1 MKIRLSPRLAFVLPS
16 CRARSGIQ
24 VTQNSTSHGPYLSPV
39 LTPLTTPEELTE
51 IIRNHSPS
59 YPAILAV
66 YLFGS
71 HSTGKA
77 KPDSDL
83 DLAILLQPGLEDD
96 FPILE
101 LTVSLEKALGRR
113 VDLVILNRAG
123 ELLKYQVR
131 RNGCLLYE
139 RDPRLRKQFEV
150 RGRKSFED
158 FLYLH
163 RLYLSRT
170 FHRPA

>member
-1 MKIRLSPRLAFVLPS
+1 MFTPPTTHEGLTDVIRRQAS
-16 CRARSGIQ
+16 
-24 VTQNSTSHGPYLSPV
+24 
-39 LTPLTTPEELTE
+39 
-51 IIRNHSPS
+51 S

-71 HSTGKA
+71 QSTGKA
-77 KPDSDL
+77 KPASDL
-83 DLAILLQPGLEDD
+83 DLAILLFPGQEND
-96 FPILE
+96 FSLLE
-101 LTVSLEKALGRR
+101 LAVLLEKALKRS

-131 RNGCLLYE
+131 RYGHLLFE
-139 RDPRLRKQFEV
+139 RDSRVRRQFEV

-163 RLYLSRT
+163 RRYLNRT
-170 FHRPA
+170 FHRQA

>member
-1 MKIRLSPRLAFVLPS
+1 MSHKKACQEKI
-16 CRARSGIQ
+16 
-24 VTQNSTSHGPYLSPV
+24 
-39 LTPLTTPEELTE
+39 TE
-51 IIRNHSPS
+51 IIRGHGLL
-59 YPAILAV
+59 YPAILAI

-71 HSTGKA
+71 QSTGKA

-83 DLAILLQPGLEDD
+83 DLAILLFPGQEED
-96 FPILE
+96 FPLLE
-101 LTVSLEKALGRR
+101 LAVSLEKALGLR

-131 RNGCLLYE
+131 RYGRLLYD

-150 RGRKSFED
+150 RGRKAFDD

-163 RLYLSRT
+163 RRHLSRAI
-170 FHRPA
+170 HRPA

>member
-1 MKIRLSPRLAFVLPS
+1 MIVFTPPTAPEGLSD
-16 CRARSGIQ
+16 
-24 VTQNSTSHGPYLSPV
+24 
-39 LTPLTTPEELTE
+39 

-71 HSTGKA
+71 YSTGKA
-77 KPDSDL
+77 KPGSDL
-83 DLAILLQPGLEDD
+83 DLAILLYPGQGND
-96 FPILE
+96 FSVLE

-170 FHRPA
+170 FHRSA

>member
-1 MKIRLSPRLAFVLPS
+1 MFTPS
-16 CRARSGIQ
+16 
-24 VTQNSTSHGPYLSPV
+24 
-39 LTPLTTPEELTE
+39 TTPEELTE
-51 IIRNHSPS
+51 AVRSQTFS

-71 HSTGKA
+71 QSTGKA
-77 KPDSDL
+77 KPESDL
-83 DLAILLQPGLEDD
+83 DLAILLQPGQEEDI
-96 FPILE
+96 PILE
-101 LTVSLEKALGRR
+101 LAVTLEKALGRR

-131 RNGCLLYE
+131 RYGRLLYD

-163 RLYLSRT
+163 RRYRSRI
-170 FHRPA
+170 FHHPA

>member
-1 MKIRLSPRLAFVLPS
+1 MTATSSNNSQELPESIRATAL
-16 CRARSGIQ
+16 I
-24 VTQNSTSHGPYLSPV
+24 
-39 LTPLTTPEELTE
+39 
-51 IIRNHSPS
+51 

-77 KPDSDL
+77 KPESDL
-83 DLAILLQPGLEDD
+83 DLAILLQFGQEKD
-96 FPILE
+96 FPLLE
-101 LTVSLEKALGRR
+101 WAVSLEKALGRR
-113 VDLVILNRAG
+113 VDPVILNRAG

-131 RNGCLLYE
+131 RYGRLLYE
-139 RDPRLRKQFEV
+139 RDPRLRKQFEI

-163 RLYLSRT
+163 HRYLNRQLQ
-170 FHRPA
+170 RPD

>member
-1 MKIRLSPRLAFVLPS
+1 MTPS
-16 CRARSGIQ
+16 I
-24 VTQNSTSHGPYLSPV
+24 HK
-39 LTPLTTPEELTE
+39 ELTDVV
-51 IIRNHSPS
+51 RQQALSH
-59 YPAILAV
+59 PAILAV

-71 HSTGKA
+71 QSTGKA
-77 KPDSDL
+77 KPESDL
-83 DLAILLQPGLEDD
+83 DLALLLYPGQEDD
-96 FPILE
+96 FSLLE
-101 LTVSLEKALGRR
+101 LAVSLEKALGRR

-131 RNGCLLYE
+131 RYGRLLYD

-163 RLYLSRT
+163 RRYIERT
-170 FHRPA
+170 FHHPA

>member
-1 MKIRLSPRLAFVLPS
+1 MF
-16 CRARSGIQ
+16 
-24 VTQNSTSHGPYLSPV
+24 TQS
-39 LTPLTTPEELTE
+39 TTPEELTE
-51 IIRNHSPS
+51 AVRSQTFS

-77 KPDSDL
+77 KPESDL
-83 DLAILLQPGLEDD
+83 DLAILLQPDQEDD
-96 FPILE
+96 FPVLE
-101 LTVSLEKALGRR
+101 LAVSLEKALGRR

>member
-1 MKIRLSPRLAFVLPS
+1 MVF
-16 CRARSGIQ
+16 
-24 VTQNSTSHGPYLSPV
+24 
-39 LTPLTTPEELTE
+39 TPPTTPEGLTD
-51 IIRNHSPS
+51 IIRNHGSS
-59 YPAILAV
+59 YPAILAA

-71 HSTGKA
+71 QSTGKA
-77 KPDSDL
+77 KPRSDL
-83 DLAILLQPGLEDD
+83 DLAVLLYPGQEND
-96 FPILE
+96 FPMLE
-101 LTVSLEKALGRR
+101 LAVSLEKALGRR

-131 RNGCLLYE
+131 RNGRLLYE

-170 FHRPA
+170 FYRPV

>member
-1 MKIRLSPRLAFVLPS
+1 MFTPS
-16 CRARSGIQ
+16 
-24 VTQNSTSHGPYLSPV
+24 
-39 LTPLTTPEELTE
+39 TTPEELTE
-51 IIRNHSPS
+51 AVRSQIFS

-77 KPDSDL
+77 KPESDL
-83 DLAILLQPGLEDD
+83 DLAILLQPDQEDD
-96 FPILE
+96 FPVLE
-101 LTVSLEKALGRR
+101 LAVSLEKVLGRR

-123 ELLKYQVR
+123 ELLKYQIR
-131 RNGCLLYE
+131 RHGRLLYD

-163 RLYLSRT
+163 RRYIGRT
-170 FHRPA
+170 FRHPS

>member
-1 MKIRLSPRLAFVLPS
+1 MFTPS
-16 CRARSGIQ
+16 
-24 VTQNSTSHGPYLSPV
+24 
-39 LTPLTTPEELTE
+39 TTPEELTE
-51 IIRNHSPS
+51 AVRSQIFS

-77 KPDSDL
+77 KPESDL
-83 DLAILLQPGLEDD
+83 DLAILLQPDQEDD
-96 FPILE
+96 FPVLE
-101 LTVSLEKALGRR
+101 LAVSLEKALGRT

-131 RNGCLLYE
+131 RHGRLLYD

-163 RLYLSRT
+163 RVHLSRT

>member
-1 MKIRLSPRLAFVLPS
+1 MVF
-16 CRARSGIQ
+16 
-24 VTQNSTSHGPYLSPV
+24 
-39 LTPLTTPEELTE
+39 TPLTTPEELTE
-51 IIRNHSPS
+51 IIRNHGPS

-71 HSTGKA
+71 QSTGKA
-77 KPDSDL
+77 KPESDL
-83 DLAILLQPGLEDD
+83 DLAILLQPGQEKD
-96 FPILE
+96 FPLLE
-101 LTVSLEKALGRR
+101 LAVSLERTLGRR

-131 RNGCLLYE
+131 RYGRLLFE
-139 RDPRLRKQFEV
+139 RDPRLRKQFEI

-163 RLYLSRT
+163 RRYLRRA
-170 FHRPA
+170 FHPPA